1 MKRLEEETPEPRP
14 HSPLRKSQT
23 LPPAAIELNGGLD
36 LTDEKQIPEVFALLE
51 SQAGEK
57 GFPRALIEY
66 LKNNIIAMD
75 FKISEMGSVRQENE
89 KLKAEIQNAQE
100 ARKVTEQQK
109 IVGINSVNQENLKLK
124 EQIAVLLS
132 RNQELANAYK
142 DIQTEYYKF
151 FVDRWKII
159 DFLRNIK
166 LKEIT
171 DQTTMSLTKKS
182 NELTEAHL
190 KVSELT

>member
-1 MKRLEEETPEPRP
+1 M
-14 HSPLRKSQT
+14 RKSQT

-75 FKISEMGSVRQENE
+75 FKISEMGSVKQENE

-142 DIQTEYYKF
+142 DIY
-151 FVDRWKII
+151 
-159 DFLRNIK
+159 
-166 LKEIT
+166 
-171 DQTTMSLTKKS
+171 
-182 NELTEAHL
+182 
-190 KVSELT
+190 